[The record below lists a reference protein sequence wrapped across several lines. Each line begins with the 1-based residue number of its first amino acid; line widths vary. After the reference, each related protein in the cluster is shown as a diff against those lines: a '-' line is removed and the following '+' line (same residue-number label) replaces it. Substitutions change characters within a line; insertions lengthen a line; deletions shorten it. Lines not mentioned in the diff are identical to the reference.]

1 MKTWKVTFAAL
12 LCAALAVAA
21 QAQTKV
27 VNYSYDAAGNRT
39 GRVTA
44 TLPEQQSAPA
54 ETARPSSMAPQKSSS
69 AGASASAGNRTSG
82 SSEATGSQTDGNPE
96 TTGTRTAGTPEAMPA
111 KEETPAEAPSEN
123 REDGR

>member
-96 TTGTRTAGTPEAMPA
+96 TMPA
-111 KEETPAEAPSEN
+111 KEETPAEAPSEK
-123 REDGR
+123 REGRQ